1 MATPY
6 QQIAKSALMNWNGLS
21 ELEADY
27 KIKTESVME
36 LEGQVYAM
44 DSIKS
49 ALIGLAK
56 VTQLTPEEAAQL
68 TSAVING
75 PEDAE
80 IFNIV
85 ATRAMSMSES
95 DKLDILSVIHDGWVQ
110 NNCSEKTFDKKVAR
124 EQLRQYAPLE
134 LIGWNEVKSDLL
146 FLTPILNSVG
156 VSVDEEILSVAYHER
171 VVTYMEEHSINGPSQ
186 LQELV
191 GQGKYYYPAMS
202 EDLHDRIQ
210 PYAEKVTNQ
219 IIKNWS
225 EKDKVTAEIF
235 TARQNGTG
243 DTKK

>member
-6 QQIAKSALMNWNGLS
+6 QQIAKSALMNWIGLS
-21 ELEADY
+21 EAEADQ
-27 KIKTESVME
+27 KIATESVME
-36 LEGQVYAM
+36 LENQVYAM

-56 VTQLTPEEAAQL
+56 VTQLLPEEAAQL

-85 ATRAMSMSES
+85 AAKAMSMSES
-95 DKLDILSVIHDGWVQ
+95 DKLDILTIIHDGWVQ
-110 NNCSEKTFDKKVAR
+110 KNCSEKTFNKKVGR

-156 VSVDEEILSVAYHER
+156 VSVDEETLSAAYHQR
-171 VVTYMEEHSINGPSQ
+171 VSAYMEEHAINGPSQ

-191 GQGKYYYPAMS
+191 GQGKNYYSALPD
-202 EDLHDRIQ
+202 DLHDRLQ
-210 PYAEKVTNQ
+210 PYTETVTNQ
-219 IIKNWS
+219 IIKNWND
-225 EKDKVTAEIF
+225 KDKATAEIF
-235 TARQNGTG
+235 SARQNSTG
-243 DTKK
+243 QSNK